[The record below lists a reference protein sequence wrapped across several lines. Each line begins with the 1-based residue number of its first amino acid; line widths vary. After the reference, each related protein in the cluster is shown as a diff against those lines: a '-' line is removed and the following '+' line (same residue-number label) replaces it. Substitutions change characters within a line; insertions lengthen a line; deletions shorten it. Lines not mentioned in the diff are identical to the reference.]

1 MSPRPAKPT
10 ALTFEQA
17 IARLEEID
25 ALINNPATGLEET
38 IALTEEGLK
47 LIRSGHKLLKEA
59 ELKIQQLEAPAG
71 ETAKAGQTHS
81 DTDNDNEFSLL

>member
-1 MSPRPAKPT
+1 MSPRPAKSA

-25 ALINNPATGLEET
+25 ALINDPATGLEET

-59 ELKIQQLEAPAG
+59 ELKIQQLEAPAAEPQAG
-71 ETAKAGQTHS
+71 KARPS
-81 DTDNDNEFSLL
+81 DTNDEFSLL

>member
-1 MSPRPAKPT
+1 MCPRPAKST

-25 ALINNPATGLEET
+25 ALINDPTTGLEET

-71 ETAKAGQTHS
+71 AADRVGNTHS
-81 DTDNDNEFSLL
+81 ATDNDNEFSLL